1 MAPPISSTI
10 DLLSSQCTAVAWK
23 RQEENSE
30 NLRPLSAFAVVHF
43 SRFTGWGRIR
53 AFDENGQGWQR
64 SHHKNS
70 ENRGPVPALRNTL
83 RRTKEAV
90 LATSRSA
97 RPFREFGPRPV
108 GSNREAYSCDTTGNS
123 ENCCPIPA
131 ELSESQIRHVLGA
144 LPADDA
150 LDAHPSSAI
159 VAATVRPAYWG
170 HFVAV
175 DVGFRREPNPGIWR
189 QIFERLGKR

>member
-43 SRFTGWGRIR
+43 SRLTGWGRIR

-90 LATSRSA
+90 LASDL
-97 RPFREFGPRPV
+97 PIGHGFREFGPRPV

-131 ELSESQIRHVLGA
+131 ELSESQIGTSLARCPQTMPSTPTLKCYSNCYSSTRVLGA
-144 LPADDA
+144 
-150 LDAHPSSAI
+150 
-159 VAATVRPAYWG
+159 
-170 HFVAV
+170 
-175 DVGFRREPNPGIWR
+175 FRG
-189 QIFERLGKR
+189 G